1 MKNPIRLLIVDDSR
15 LIRRAICNVFEADDT
30 VQVAGEAKNG
40 AEALEMIPRVD
51 PSVVTLDINMPV
63 MDGLTA
69 LKHIMIKSPKP
80 TVMFSTLTQEGAD
93 VTFDALKYGAID
105 FIPKPSTLHGA
116 DIEKQHRNIIR
127 KVTLASGVEIEGVR
141 YLRPKP
147 KSGTPMIIFC
157 EDCGGKNIIHP
168 GEAKKKTVQCRACNK
183 TIVLSNQKTVDVR
196 SMDCNY
202 IFAMGA
208 CEGGY
213 GALLKIIPGLPSNF
227 PAAFLVVLY
236 EESVYVDAFARYL
249 ADHSSFGVK
258 RATDGEPIN
267 GGVCYLAS
275 GEEYTTINSINNR
288 QCLRVHPAPFSTRRG
303 SINMLMFSVAEA
315 MKEHAVGVILSGSG
329 NDGLEGL
336 GEILR
341 VGAPVLSRTRRPV
354 LLRKRQHRPWKDISR
369 ILLFQTGRWRRKLIV
384 FLRKRRCLIWKH
396 PI

>member
-1 MKNPIRLLIVDDSR
+1 
-15 LIRRAICNVFEADDT
+15 
-30 VQVAGEAKNG
+30 
-40 AEALEMIPRVD
+40 
-51 PSVVTLDINMPV
+51 
-63 MDGLTA
+63 
-69 LKHIMIKSPKP
+69 
-80 TVMFSTLTQEGAD
+80 
-93 VTFDALKYGAID
+93 
-105 FIPKPSTLHGA
+105 
-116 DIEKQHRNIIR
+116 
-127 KVTLASGVEIEGVR
+127 
-141 YLRPKP
+141 
-147 KSGTPMIIFC
+147 
-157 EDCGGKNIIHP
+157 
-168 GEAKKKTVQCRACNK
+168 
-183 TIVLSNQKTVDVR
+183 
-196 SMDCNY
+196 MDCNY

-329 NDGLEGL
+329 NDGMEGL
-336 GEILR
+336 GELLR
-341 VGAPVLSRTRRPV
+341 VGGAGIIQDPKTCLAKEMATSAMERYKPDIVVSD
-354 LLRKRQHRPWKDISR
+354 RKMASEINC
-369 ILLFQTGRWRRKLIV
+369 F
-384 FLRKRRCLIWKH
+384 FA
-396 PI
+396 

>member
-1 MKNPIRLLIVDDSR
+1 MKEPIRLLIVDDSR
-15 LIRRAICNVFEADDT
+15 LIRRAICSVFETDDT
-30 VQVAGEAKNG
+30 VQVAGEAENG

-105 FIPKPSTLHGA
+105 FIPKPSSLHGA
-116 DIEKQHRNIIR
+116 DLEKQHRNIVR
-127 KVTLASGVEIEGVR
+127 KVTLAAMVEIEGIR
-141 YLRPKP
+141 YLRPRP
-147 KSGTPMIIFC
+147 KSGSPMIIFC
-157 EDCGGKNIIHP
+157 EECGGKNIIHP
-168 GEAKKKTVQCRACNK
+168 GEAKEKTVQCRACND
-183 TIVLSNQKTVDVR
+183 TIVLSNQKTRDVR
-196 SMDCNY
+196 SIDCNY
-202 IFAMGA
+202 IFAMGG

-213 GALLKIIPGLPSNF
+213 GALLKIIPQLPPDF

-236 EESVYVDAFARYL
+236 EESAYVDAFARYL
-249 ADHSSFGVK
+249 ADFSSFGVK
-258 RATDGEPIN
+258 RAMDGDPVN

-275 GEEYTTINSINNR
+275 GEEYTTINFINGR
-288 QCLRVHPAPFSTRRG
+288 RCLRVAPAPFSTRRG

-329 NDGLEGL
+329 NDGIEGL

-341 VGAPVLSRTRRPV
+341 VGGVGIVQDPKTCLSREMASLAMERYKPDIV
-354 LLRKRQHRPWKDISR
+354 VSARKMASEINY
-369 ILLFQTGRWRRKLIV
+369 F
-384 FLRKRRCLIWKH
+384 FA
-396 PI
+396 